1 MVRGFFDRHPIDMLI
16 GAVMALCFAYQF
28 TVLLPQNGI
37 GWQAHIGGLVGGVAA
52 GWIFR
57 DRRAGTGSGGGR
69 PARSRLPPR
78 AARGPTCTSSS
89 TTLASEPVMS
99 IVDAHHHVWDL
110 SVRDQPFLDQ
120 PGLAPLR
127 RNFLLADL
135 EPEAAAQGVTSTVVV
150 QTVAEPGETPE
161 LLALAATSDLIAGV
175 VGWVD
180 LEAPDAADA
189 IAALRQLPG
198 GDLLVGIRHPVLTE
212 PDPEW
217 LARPAVLRGLA
228 AVAAAGL
235 VYDVVAA
242 GTQLRAA
249 VAAATATPQLTF
261 VLDHLGNPE
270 IASGVDESWAS
281 TFRAFA
287 ALPNTVGKFS
297 GVLGELAARPG
308 RPGGGAA
315 AAALRDRDGRLRP
328 GPAHV
333 RLGLAGQHDARRLRR
348 RVRGGASADGRPERD
363 RAIRD
368 LQRHGAANLP
378 ARPGPLARV

>member
-1 MVRGFFDRHPIDMLI
+1 
-16 GAVMALCFAYQF
+16 
-28 TVLLPQNGI
+28 
-37 GWQAHIGGLVGGVAA
+37 
-52 GWIFR
+52 
-57 DRRAGTGSGGGR
+57 
-69 PARSRLPPR
+69 
-78 AARGPTCTSSS
+78 
-89 TTLASEPVMS
+89 MS

-135 EPEAAAQGVTSTVVV
+135 EPEAAAQGITSTVVV
-150 QTVAEPGETPE
+150 QTVAEPEETPE
-161 LLALAATSDLIAGV
+161 LFALAATSDLIAGV

-198 GDLLVGIRHPVLTE
+198 GGLLAGIRHPVLVG
-212 PDPEW
+212 PDPDW
-217 LARPAVLRGLA
+217 LVRPAVLRGLA

-242 GTQLRAA
+242 GAQLRAA

-270 IASGVDESWAS
+270 IGSGVDESWAS

-297 GVLGELAARPG
+297 GVLGELPPGRADLADALLRPHYEIAMASFGPDRLMFGSDWPVSTMHVGYDGVCAAAR
-308 RPGGGAA
+308 
-315 AAALRDRDGRLRP
+315 ALTAGLSEAEQSAIFSGTAQRSYRLD
-328 GPAHV
+328 PAH
-333 RLGLAGQHDARRLRR
+333 
-348 RVRGGASADGRPERD
+348 
-363 RAIRD
+363 
-368 LQRHGAANLP
+368 
-378 ARPGPLARV
+378 